1 MRHMIM
7 AIAIAT
13 TACSTEPDTERV
25 VGIIDAD
32 PSGSTIV
39 APDTVQAGVR
49 FAATVNTF
57 GSSNCTAPD
66 GVDLTLEAAAALVIP
81 YDRVLVNPD
90 DGACTADMA
99 PHPHPVELL
108 FTAPGEASIVVEGRV
123 FTPTSNVTIPGTV
136 TKAVVVL
143 P

>member
-1 MRHMIM
+1 MRHVLV
-7 AIAIAT
+7 AIAVMT

-32 PSGSTIV
+32 PSIPTIV

-57 GSSNCTAPD
+57 GSSSCTTPD
-66 GVDLTLEAAAALVIP
+66 GVDLTLEAATAHVTP

-90 DGACTADMA
+90 DGACSADMA
-99 PHPHPVELL
+99 PQPHPVDLL

>member
-1 MRHMIM
+1 MRHLTM
-7 AIAIAT
+7 ALAIT
-13 TACSTEPDTERV
+13 VTACSTGPETERV
-25 VGIIDAD
+25 VGLIDAD
-32 PSGSTIV
+32 VDILTIV
-39 APDTVQAGVR
+39 TPDTVQAGVS

-57 GSSNCTAPD
+57 GSSSCTTPD
-66 GVDLTLEAAAALVIP
+66 GVDLTLEAATARVIP
-81 YDRVLVNPD
+81 YDRVLVDLD

-99 PHPHPVELL
+99 AHPHPVDLL
-108 FTAPGEASIVVEGRV
+108 FAAPGQASIVVEGRV